1 MNRKRKNQIPAS
13 VLFVANAF
21 LTAGILSPA
30 RAIAA
35 PAPILLS
42 PASTGSAAY
51 DFGKVNQGSTA
62 PLLHKFF
69 LKNANATPVV
79 VERVQVSCGCTTA
92 TLGGG
97 ATLPDTLGAGKV
109 LEVDTSVDLLRLY
122 AGAVEK
128 SVAVYLVGQAAPAAT
143 LEITGTL
150 VPSATFSPDLLNFGD
165 VPYGDTPTQ
174 KLVAT
179 IDKKAVPSL
188 DAVQFESTDSD
199 ITADRV
205 SVTPFGDNEETV
217 EYQVKVSPT
226 PYIGIIDGTVSLMV
240 RNVSNGMSLIG
251 SSVPI
256 HGNIIGGFSSSPQ
269 SITFANAPAGKAATQ
284 QILLTGIST
293 ADIPKLTLFSASPL
307 IELKAETPD
316 PNAKPSK
323 VIKVDVNLSDKMQVG
338 SLQTQIIITA
348 PDGSRMLLPV
358 LVFCTTP

>member
-1 MNRKRKNQIPAS
+1 MLLVTNAICKILFFFLLVI
-13 VLFVANAF
+13 VL
-21 LTAGILSPA
+21 
-30 RAIAA
+30 AA
-35 PAPILLS
+35 PGPSHAALTPQLLS
-42 PASTGSAAY
+42 PASVGSAAY
-51 DFGKVNQGSTA
+51 DFGRLNQGSTA

-69 LKNANATPVV
+69 LKNANAAPVV

-97 ATLPDTLGAGKV
+97 AVLPDTLAPGKV
-109 LEVDTSVDLLRLY
+109 LEVDTSVDPLRLY

-128 SVAVYLVGQAAPAAT
+128 SVAVYLAGQAAPAAT

-165 VPYGDTPTQ
+165 VAYGDTPTQ

-240 RNVSNGMSLIG
+240 RNASNGMSLIG
-251 SSVPI
+251 ASVPI
-256 HGNIIGGFSSSPQ
+256 RGNIIGGFSSSPQ

-293 ADIPKLTLFSASPL
+293 TDISKLTLFSASPM

-323 VIKVDVNLSDKMQVG
+323 VIKVDVNLSDKMPVG

-348 PDGSRMLLPV
+348 PDGSRLLLPV
-358 LVFCTTP
+358 LVFCTRP

>member
-1 MNRKRKNQIPAS
+1 MPVKSTLALTILSLIAFTAVSAATASAAGTAPLVLVPAS
-13 VLFVANAF
+13 PV
-21 LTAGILSPA
+21 
-30 RAIAA
+30 
-35 PAPILLS
+35 
-42 PASTGSAAY
+42 SAAY

-69 LKNANATPVV
+69 LKNANAAPVV

-97 ATLPDTLGAGKV
+97 AALPDTLAPGKV
-109 LEVDTSVDLLRLY
+109 LEVDTSVDPLRLY

-165 VPYGDTPTQ
+165 VAYGDTPTQ

-240 RNVSNGMSLIG
+240 RNASNGMSLIG

-256 HGNIIGGFSSSPQ
+256 RGNIIGGFSSSPQ

-293 ADIPKLTLFSASPL
+293 ADIPKLTLFSASPM

-348 PDGSRMLLPV
+348 SDGSRLLLPV